1 MVLEFSSA
9 LYLASSS
16 AWVSM
21 ESDWIVKPHEK
32 GFPKVKKSSS
42 YLMWIF
48 LISNFTPLNSLVNSP
63 MIGGTENSPCF
74 ASFFLFYSAA
84 YAAGFR
90 YLFASSAILFL
101 CNSYLCFARFS
112 FRFFLSSFLSS
123 FSFYRSG
130 FLISSTSSCIMTIFV
145 T

>member
-1 MVLEFSSA
+1 MLNSCSFKMVLEFSSA

-74 ASFFLFYSAA
+74 ASFFLFYLAA

-90 YLFASSAILFL
+90 YLFASSAILCFSAL
-101 CNSYLCFARFS
+101 AFTLSARFFSRSISARAFARACSLCF
-112 FRFFLSSFLSS
+112 
-123 FSFYRSG
+123 
-130 FLISSTSSCIMTIFV
+130 CI
-145 T
+145 